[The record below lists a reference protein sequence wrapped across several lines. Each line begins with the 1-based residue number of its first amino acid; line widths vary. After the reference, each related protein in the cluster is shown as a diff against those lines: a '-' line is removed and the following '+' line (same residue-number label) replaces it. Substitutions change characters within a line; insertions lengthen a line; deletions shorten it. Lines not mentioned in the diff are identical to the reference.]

1 VEDNGIVHILDVV
14 FIKKDADGLVTSFE
28 YDGLDDVL
36 EFGFEDIDGEAGG
49 MLNDEDLQLV
59 AEGLEP
65 DSSAALIVWEHRW
78 AARVAQAI
86 RDAGGRIVGGERV
99 PHEIVQGRWPT
110 ASRWSDGEGSAM
122 LRRGIGRVG
131 RPGLIGT
138 MARTA
143 AVAGTATAVSG
154 GVARRQQARAQESAE
169 AEAWREQQA
178 QPPPMPEP
186 PPPAAPPAD
195 LVTQLRELADLKDQG
210 ILTQQ
215 EFDTQKARLL
225 GS

>member
-1 VEDNGIVHILDVV
+1 
-14 FIKKDADGLVTSFE
+14 
-28 YDGLDDVL
+28 
-36 EFGFEDIDGEAGG
+36 
-49 MLNDEDLQLV
+49 
-59 AEGLEP
+59 
-65 DSSAALIVWEHRW
+65 
-78 AARVAQAI
+78 
-86 RDAGGRIVGGERV
+86 
-99 PHEIVQGRWPT
+99 
-110 ASRWSDGEGSAM
+110 M

-143 AVAGTATAVSG
+143 VVAGTATAVSG

-186 PPPAAPPAD
+186 PPPPAD
-195 LVTQLRELADLKDQG
+195 LVTQLRQLADLKDQG

-215 EFDTQKARLL
+215 EFDAQKARLL